1 MGGLLKKLNSLF
13 ARTVQSD
20 RNHYLY
26 VQCKRCGEK
35 IRVRV
40 DMSSELSPDYA
51 DSGDFPNGYYCRKVV
66 VGEKRCFQP
75 IEINLKFDGKRRLL
89 EKQIDGGTFL
99 TEDEYLEDETP

>member
-1 MGGLLKKLNSLF
+1 MGLLKRLNGLF
-13 ARTVQSD
+13 TRTVQAD
-20 RNHYLY
+20 RNYYVY

-40 DMSSELSPDYA
+40 DMSSELSPEYG
-51 DSGDFPNGYYCRKVV
+51 SGDFPNGYYCRKVV

-89 EKQIDGGTFL
+89 EKEIAGGQFL
-99 TEDEYLEDETP
+99 TEEEYAAGDSP